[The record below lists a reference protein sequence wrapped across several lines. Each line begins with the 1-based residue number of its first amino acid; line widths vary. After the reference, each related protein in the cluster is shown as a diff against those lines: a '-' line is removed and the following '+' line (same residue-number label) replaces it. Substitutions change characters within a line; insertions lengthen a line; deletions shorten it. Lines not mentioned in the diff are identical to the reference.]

1 MEAAPD
7 GSGAA
12 FLHWDGSQVRR
23 LASRKR
29 FNQWAS
35 GAYRANLLREVRQFM
50 EKVLESSRYMALLGT
65 FALLV
70 SALVGFAWG
79 AIETAR
85 GVILLITTAGT
96 SPQMAV
102 VLIETVDI
110 ILISTGLLFF
120 AVSLYELFIG
130 DLRLPEWMVVRDLN
144 ALKSKLSSIIILV
157 MAAKFLEK
165 LVTTTDYQSVL
176 YMGLGVAAVAL
187 ALIAFSYFGK
197 Q

>member
-1 MEAAPD
+1 
-7 GSGAA
+7 
-12 FLHWDGSQVRR
+12 
-23 LASRKR
+23 
-29 FNQWAS
+29 
-35 GAYRANLLREVRQFM
+35 M

>member
-7 GSGAA
+7 GLGAA
-12 FLHWDGSQVRR
+12 FLHWDRAQAIR
-23 LASRKR
+23 LASRER
-29 FNQWAS
+29 WNQWAS
-35 GAYRANLLREVRQFM
+35 GAYRANLLWEVRRFM
-50 EKVLESSRYMALLGT
+50 QKVLESSRYMALLGT

>member
-1 MEAAPD
+1 
-7 GSGAA
+7 
-12 FLHWDGSQVRR
+12 
-23 LASRKR
+23 
-29 FNQWAS
+29 
-35 GAYRANLLREVRQFM
+35 
-50 EKVLESSRYMALLGT
+50 
-65 FALLV
+65 
-70 SALVGFAWG
+70 
-79 AIETAR
+79 
-85 GVILLITTAGT
+85 
-96 SPQMAV
+96 PQMAV

>member
-1 MEAAPD
+1 MK
-7 GSGAA
+7 
-12 FLHWDGSQVRR
+12 Q
-23 LASRKR
+23 
-29 FNQWAS
+29 
-35 GAYRANLLREVRQFM
+35 LLEN
-50 EKVLESSRYMALLGT
+50 SRYMALLGT
-65 FALLV
+65 FSLLV

-85 GVILLITTAGT
+85 GVILLVSTTGG

-110 ILISTGLLFF
+110 ILLSTGLLFF

-130 DLRLPEWMVVRDLN
+130 DLVLPEWMVVRDLN

-165 LVTTTDYQSVL
+165 LVTTSDYLALL
-176 YMGLGVAAVAL
+176 YMGLGVAAVIS

-197 Q
+197 NS

>member
-1 MEAAPD
+1 MEVVPD
-7 GSGAA
+7 GLGAA
-12 FLHWDGSQVRR
+12 FLHWDGAQVGRI
-23 LASRKR
+23 ASRKR
-29 FNQWAS
+29 CNRWAS
-35 GAYRANLLREVRQFM
+35 GAYRVNLLREVRLFM

>member
-1 MEAAPD
+1 MA
-7 GSGAA
+7 
-12 FLHWDGSQVRR
+12 R
-23 LASRKR
+23 
-29 FNQWAS
+29 
-35 GAYRANLLREVRQFM
+35 M
-50 EKVLESSRYMALLGT
+50 LENSRYMALLGT

-70 SALVGFAWG
+70 SALVGFVWG

-85 GVILLITTAGT
+85 GVFLLATTIGT
-96 SPQMAV
+96 SPEMAV

-130 DLRLPEWMVVRDLN
+130 DLNLPQWMVVRDLN

-165 LVTTTDYQSVL
+165 LATTSDYIGVL
-176 YMGLGVAAVAL
+176 YMGLGVAAVSL
-187 ALIAFSYFGK
+187 SLIAFNYLGK
-197 Q
+197 ST

>member
-1 MEAAPD
+1 M
-7 GSGAA
+7 
-12 FLHWDGSQVRR
+12 Q
-23 LASRKR
+23 
-29 FNQWAS
+29 
-35 GAYRANLLREVRQFM
+35 
-50 EKVLESSRYMALLGT
+50 KVLESSRYMALLGT